1 MTSFS
6 TYLSPDEALARVTE
20 DADLIERLAA
30 TGGPGGAERLGQIRI
45 AAGRIKDHAR
55 LLGGDDARGIVLED
69 SETALKAVVD
79 ARARG
84 GQGSSP
90 RRSLP

>member
-6 TYLSPDEALARVTE
+6 TYLSPDEALRRITE
-20 DADLIERLAA
+20 DAELIERLAA

-45 AAGRIKDHAR
+45 AAGRLRDHAR

-84 GQGSSP
+84 G
-90 RRSLP
+90 RDA

>member
-6 TYLSPDEALARVTE
+6 TYLSPDEALARVAE

-30 TGGPGGAERLGQIRI
+30 TAGPGGAERLGQVRI
-45 AAGRIKDHAR
+45 AAGRIKDLAR

-79 ARARG
+79 ARAPRG
-84 GQGSSP
+84 RGSKA
-90 RRSLP
+90 